1 MLYIYA
7 MNFGF
12 IKTLF
17 TTTMARPKLTIPQV
31 KRIKE
36 LLKLKDNKGNP
47 LYTQTQLAKKYGVS
61 RPCITKIATGMRDPL
76 NKNGRWGDIEIGDN
90 YR

>member
-1 MLYIYA
+1 

-36 LLKLKDNKGNP
+36 LLKAKDNQGKR
-47 LYTQTQLAKKYGVS
+47 LYTHTQIAKKYQVS
-61 RPCITKIATGMRDPL
+61 RPCITKIAAGMKDPFD
-76 NKNGRWGDIEIGDN
+76 KNARWGDIEIGDN